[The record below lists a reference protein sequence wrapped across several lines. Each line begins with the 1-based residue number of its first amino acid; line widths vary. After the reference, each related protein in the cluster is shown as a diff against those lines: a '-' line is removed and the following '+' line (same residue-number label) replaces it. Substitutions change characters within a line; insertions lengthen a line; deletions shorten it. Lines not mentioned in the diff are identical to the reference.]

1 MDYTKLKLESII
13 INNDEVKNNIKQ
25 ILCKNFVIQCLMKLI
40 EINKSNES
48 DKDIILEFNYDINS
62 LLNFINFNFEGNKQ
76 IIGNTNTDMNY
87 KFINITKV
95 KQDFNN
101 FNNCRYVLLY
111 KLFDHTNRKIEDVYE
126 KDFETFKNYIDD
138 LNKYDNYF
146 DEFLNMIHFINLN
159 QKFVILKHENNIAGY
174 AIVNDTHINYPIIL
188 QEYQKEGDVLFE
200 FNKLIIKENGKKQ
213 INSPHNLNEA
223 GFHYDYKL

>member
-1 MDYTKLKLESII
+1 MDDTKLKLESII

-62 LLNFINFNFEGNKQ
+62 LLKFINFGDNKQ

-101 FNNCRYVLLY
+101 CRYALLY
-111 KLFDHTNRKIEDVYE
+111 KLFDHQNRDIKDKYDEDF
-126 KDFETFKNYIDD
+126 KSFKNYIDD

-213 INSPHNLNEA
+213 IISPHNLNEA